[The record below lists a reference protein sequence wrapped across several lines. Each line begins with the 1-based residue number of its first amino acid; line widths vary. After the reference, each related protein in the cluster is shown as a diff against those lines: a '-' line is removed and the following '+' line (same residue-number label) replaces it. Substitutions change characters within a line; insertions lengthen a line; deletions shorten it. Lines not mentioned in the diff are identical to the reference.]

1 MSGNDRASG
10 PVAVGLRGNGDRAG
24 RVLARLSGRTQTLT
38 SAEFVGLGLV
48 SIGLAAFAA
57 FGFYAKDVDRR
68 WVKNARPLV

>member
-1 MSGNDRASG
+1 
-10 PVAVGLRGNGDRAG
+10 
-24 RVLARLSGRTQTLT
+24 LSGRTQTLT

-57 FGFYAKDVDRR
+57 FGLYAKDVDRR